1 MKKIFRTLFV
11 TSIILVCFHS
21 PSAAQWNGI
30 FDSNYPDRQKE
41 VGFAGEYFI
50 SSDAVTVEFQNT
62 YLNDNFID
70 NDLKDKTFK
79 KMNGEPVLGSGLD
92 AGFYYSSRSE
102 KNEEHS
108 WFVNVRHR
116 QHYNSTFTPDM
127 FGLYFY
133 GNKMYAGKTADLS
146 DLNYLNIRY
155 NQFQYGIV
163 RKLSGDSSGWT
174 FRGGVSFL
182 LGENYLDIKTDRGSF
197 YTHPE
202 AEYVELDIFL
212 ESKQSDSTNTGFGK
226 VNGVGGS
233 VDLALQY
240 LKQGKYIL
248 RFGIKDAG
256 IIAWNSKST
265 SFEIDTL
272 YRFEGELIENFF
284 DSLFLDI
291 KSEGEFTDG
300 FKENRKEEGFKTMIP
315 LKAEFSYG
323 RFVIPDKLTLWA
335 SADYIFNAD
344 YTPYIQLWND
354 YYISKRFMAGISF
367 RYGGYAEIGAGIH
380 LAADLGKGYIL
391 QAGTSYISGFISS
404 SSATAQGGS
413 FGLRKKF

>member
-1 MKKIFRTLFV
+1 MKNLFSKLFI
-11 TSIILVCFHS
+11 TISIIAFNHS
-21 PSAAQWNGI
+21 KLPAQWYDVFGR
-30 FDSNYPDRQKE
+30 NYPDSKHE
-41 VGFAGEYFI
+41 AGFAADYFI

-70 NDLKDKTFK
+70 NDLKDQTFK

-92 AGFYYSSRSE
+92 AGFFYTRRSE
-102 KNEEHS
+102 RKEGNS
-108 WFVNVRHR
+108 WFINVRHR
-116 QHYNSTFTPDM
+116 QHYNSTFTPDL

-155 NQFQYGIV
+155 NQFQYGVIK
-163 RKLSGDSSGWT
+163 KLGKDSSGWT

-202 AEYVELDIFL
+202 AEFVELDIYL

-226 VNGVGGS
+226 VNGIGGS
-233 VDLALQY
+233 VDLGLQY
-240 LKQGKYIL
+240 LKEGKYIL
-248 RFGIKDAG
+248 RFGIRDAG
-256 IIAWNSKST
+256 IIAWNNKST
-265 SFEIDTL
+265 AFEIDTL

-300 FKENRKEEGFKTMIP
+300 FKENRKEEGFTTMIP
-315 LKAEFSYG
+315 LRAEFTYG
-323 RFVIPDKLTLWA
+323 RFIIPDKLTVWA

-344 YTPYIQLWND
+344 YTPLIQLWND
-354 YYISKRFMAGISF
+354 YYISGRFMAGISF
-367 RYGGYAEIGAGIH
+367 RYGGYAELGAGLH
-380 LAADLGKGYIL
+380 LAADLGKGFIL

-404 SSATAQGGS
+404 SSATAQGGHIG
-413 FGLRKKF
+413 FRKKF